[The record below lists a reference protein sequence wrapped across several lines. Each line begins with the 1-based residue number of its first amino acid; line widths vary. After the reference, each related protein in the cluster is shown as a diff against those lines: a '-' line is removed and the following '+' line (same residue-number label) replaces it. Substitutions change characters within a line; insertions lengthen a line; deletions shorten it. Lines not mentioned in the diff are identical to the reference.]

1 MPNLS
6 AQEFFDAELL
16 EETADYA
23 RFVRIVTVLSIV
35 ATLITLVVLVYRIP
49 RLARATGLGPIGS
62 GMIVAMVMLVV
73 VWAVD
78 LPFSIALRW
87 WDTRHDLAEGGWLEW
102 LIEPWAVL
110 GGSIAFI
117 MLQVAIVMG
126 FARRYPRFWW
136 IPVPPVFL
144 AITVFFIFVSPY
156 LLAFGIDRPA
166 DPQLRR
172 ESQVLAKKVGAEGT
186 PVDVEKVSDVTNQPN
201 AFAAYRADQAH
212 RPLRHAARRP
222 LQRRLGGGGRRAR
235 VRAHRAQAHSEGAWV
250 VGAPRLPDRLPHC
263 GGDPATWGLG
273 DPAVLPYGALV
284 LVVINLALMPFA
296 NEISCRYE
304 SEADWVALKATNDPA
319 AAESLFEGFAKE
331 GSASRIRPGGGTS
344 TSDPI
349 PRFCSASR
357 WPRPGSGASA
367 DARDLRDDV
376 DRRAEP
382 DARAK
387 AENVAVCH
395 AHAAVGDS
403 LAKKVWLVRSVDP
416 DDAAAGPLRELRVCA
431 RLQRKLA
438 EHRHTRDQLPRDVEE
453 ATWRLHARAADCHSR
468 LQDQAPLAPE
478 LESPRAEVD
487 VDELADRAEIRSLGR
502 DPTRSSVRPPRQ
514 ADSVPARGAAS

>member
-1 MPNLS
+1 MATIALVVLGWLASAWYLWRTQVPGDLNLPNLS

-172 ESQVLAKKVGAEGT
+172 ESQVLAKKVGAE
-186 PVDVEKVSDVTNQPN
+186 E
-201 AFAAYRADQAH
+201 
-212 RPLRHAARRP
+212 RP
-222 LQRRLGGGGRRAR
+222 
-235 VRAHRAQAHSEGAWV
+235 W
-250 VGAPRLPDRLPHC
+250 
-263 GGDPATWGLG
+263 
-273 DPAVLPYGALV
+273 
-284 LVVINLALMPFA
+284 
-296 NEISCRYE
+296 
-304 SEADWVALKATNDPA
+304 
-319 AAESLFEGFAKE
+319 
-331 GSASRIRPGGGTS
+331 
-344 TSDPI
+344 
-349 PRFCSASR
+349 
-357 WPRPGSGASA
+357 
-367 DARDLRDDV
+367 
-376 DRRAEP
+376 
-382 DARAK
+382 
-387 AENVAVCH
+387 
-395 AHAAVGDS
+395 
-403 LAKKVWLVRSVDP
+403 
-416 DDAAAGPLRELRVCA
+416 
-431 RLQRKLA
+431 
-438 EHRHTRDQLPRDVEE
+438 
-453 ATWRLHARAADCHSR
+453 TWRR
-468 LQDQAPLAPE
+468 
-478 LESPRAEVD
+478 
-487 VDELADRAEIRSLGR
+487 
-502 DPTRSSVRPPRQ
+502 
-514 ADSVPARGAAS
+514 

>member
-1 MPNLS
+1 MATIALVVLGWLASAWYLWRTQVPRPNLPNLS

-201 AFAAYRADQAH
+201 AFAA
-212 RPLRHAARRP
+212 
-222 LQRRLGGGGRRAR
+222 GIG
-235 VRAHRAQAHSEGAWV
+235 
-250 VGAPRLPDRLPHC
+250 
-263 GGDPATWGLG
+263 
-273 DPAVLPYGALV
+273 
-284 LVVINLALMPFA
+284 
-296 NEISCRYE
+296 
-304 SEADWVALKATNDPA
+304 
-319 AAESLFEGFAKE
+319 
-331 GSASRIRPGGGTS
+331 RPGASSSSTRCSTAASATTRWRWSSRTSSGTS
-344 TSDPI
+344 
-349 PRFCSASR
+349 RAS
-357 WPRPGSGASA
+357 
-367 DARDLRDDV
+367 
-376 DRRAEP
+376 
-382 DARAK
+382 
-387 AENVAVCH
+387 
-395 AHAAVGDS
+395 
-403 LAKKVWLVRSVDP
+403 
-416 DDAAAGPLRELRVCA
+416 
-431 RLQRKLA
+431 
-438 EHRHTRDQLPRDVEE
+438 T
-453 ATWRLHARAADCHSR
+453 
-468 LQDQAPLAPE
+468 
-478 LESPRAEVD
+478 
-487 VDELADRAEIRSLGR
+487 
-502 DPTRSSVRPPRQ
+502 
-514 ADSVPARGAAS
+514 